1 MRSQP
6 AKPQIKRIDNQ
17 TQTAVVFPGDS
28 EAGADGEGRNFSAH
42 NMSPI
47 CLLVT
52 FRALQFFFFIAT
64 SFFVPPALLHG
75 AISIGAT
82 YSLSFVD
89 IDGNKLSTADG
100 HVTVL
105 ALAAPADRDKARTVG
120 DRIPERCMGNPNYRM
135 ITVIRFTTRHIVIGR
150 RIATALVRHRVNE
163 EAKRLQARYDGKG
176 IVRDARKD
184 IFIVTDF
191 EGTVPSQ
198 LGEPEG
204 ATDFCVFVF
213 GRNGELLA
221 QWHGVPSAE
230 QLAAVL
236 K

>member
-1 MRSQP
+1 MERSTESCQ
-6 AKPQIKRIDNQ
+6 RM
-17 TQTAVVFPGDS
+17 TL
-28 EAGADGEGRNFSAH
+28 
-42 NMSPI
+42 SPI

-52 FRALQFFFFIAT
+52 QRALQFFFLIAT
-64 SFFVPPALLHG
+64 LILLPAARLLG
-75 AISIGAT
+75 ALSIAAS

-89 IDGNKLSTADG
+89 INGNKLSTADG
-100 HVTVL
+100 HVTVIVL
-105 ALAAPADRDKARTVG
+105 AIPADREKARTVG
-120 DRIPERCMGNPNYRM
+120 DRIPENCLGNPDYRM
-135 ITVIRFTTRHIVIGR
+135 ITIIRFTTRHLAIGR
-150 RIATALVRHRVNE
+150 RIATALVRHHVNE

-176 IVRDARKD
+176 IKHDARQD

-191 EGTVPSQ
+191 DRSLSSQ
-198 LGEPEG
+198 LGDPEA

-230 QLAAVL
+230 QLAIAL

>member
-1 MRSQP
+1 MTP
-6 AKPQIKRIDNQ
+6 
-17 TQTAVVFPGDS
+17 
-28 EAGADGEGRNFSAH
+28 
-42 NMSPI
+42 
-47 CLLVT
+47 
-52 FRALQFFFFIAT
+52 RAFQFFFFVAILCLLPSAR
-64 SFFVPPALLHG
+64 LHG
-75 AISIGAT
+75 ALSIGTT

-89 IDGNKLSTADG
+89 IDGDKVSTADG

-105 ALAAPADRDKARTVG
+105 VLTTSADREKAQTVG
-120 DRIPERCMGNPNYRM
+120 DRIPEHCLGNANYRM
-135 ITVIRFTTRHIVIGR
+135 ITIVRFTRRHIVIGQ

-176 IVRDARKD
+176 IIHDARKD

-191 EGTVPSQ
+191 EGTVSSQ

-221 QWHGVPSAE
+221 QWHGVPSAG
-230 QLAAVL
+230 QLAAVV